1 MVALVT
7 FLMLGSV
14 TLQSCLQDH
23 MPPADNQAR
32 LQQLTDSLYQRFNQK
47 WGVEKNKG
55 GVFLQVNTPT
65 GSNLVSSN
73 IEPGVQAKSH
83 FRIASITKTFT
94 AAAIMLLQQE
104 GKLLITDFIPAYLPA
119 TPAYAIPYKDQ
130 ITIKQLL
137 QHRAGVFDVTNQD
150 IPNTVN
156 QPYAGQ
162 RYGDYIRDDLKQ
174 DTHTFTFD
182 ELVGV
187 VAQNNLSNFAPGT
200 TFGYSN
206 TGYNLLGKIIEK
218 ASGMSYSDFIRTR
231 FLEPLQLTN
240 TYSVWQGT
248 DNRMKDPFVESFL
261 YLPGLSPINTSEDNM
276 SIHVTEG
283 DIVSSPADVTRWME
297 LLLTGKAGLTP
308 QSVEMMKKM
317 EVADVSHGV
326 YGLGLTFN
334 EGLGFGHD
342 GAHLS
347 YISTLRYNPATKT
360 TVLMVATLIKVGST
374 PAESNTAF
382 VELAYGV
389 RNGALRAAQLVN
401 R

>member
-119 TPAYAIPYKDQ
+119 TPAYAIPNKDQ

-150 IPNTVN
+150 IPIRSINPTPANDTV
-156 QPYAGQ
+156 
-162 RYGDYIRDDLKQ
+162 I
-174 DTHTFTFD
+174 
-182 ELVGV
+182 
-187 VAQNNLSNFAPGT
+187 
-200 TFGYSN
+200 TFGKTSSRIRIPSRLMN
-206 TGYNLLGKIIEK
+206 WSGLSRRTTCPASLRARPSAIPTRVIICWAKLLKRPQ
-218 ASGMSYSDFIRTR
+218 ACRTVTS
-231 FLEPLQLTN
+231 LEPGFW
-240 TYSVWQGT
+240 S
-248 DNRMKDPFVESFL
+248 L
-261 YLPGLSPINTSEDNM
+261 YN
-276 SIHVTEG
+276 
-283 DIVSSPADVTRWME
+283 
-297 LLLTGKAGLTP
+297 
-308 QSVEMMKKM
+308 
-317 EVADVSHGV
+317 
-326 YGLGLTFN
+326 
-334 EGLGFGHD
+334 
-342 GAHLS
+342 
-347 YISTLRYNPATKT
+347 
-360 TVLMVATLIKVGST
+360 
-374 PAESNTAF
+374 
-382 VELAYGV
+382 
-389 RNGALRAAQLVN
+389 
-401 R
+401 